1 MPKARYTL
9 SDVAAATREVRELCG
24 DGRVVQVYDG
34 DGRSFVFKRGAA
46 Q

>member
-1 MPKARYTL
+1 MVEGT
-9 SDVAAATREVRELCG
+9 DIMVVRELCG

-46 Q
+46 PYFQF